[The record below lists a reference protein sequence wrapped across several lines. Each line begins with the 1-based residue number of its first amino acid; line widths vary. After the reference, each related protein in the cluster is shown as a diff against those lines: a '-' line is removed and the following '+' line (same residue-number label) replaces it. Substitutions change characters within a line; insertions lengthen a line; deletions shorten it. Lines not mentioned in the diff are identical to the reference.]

1 MFGSPILDVAIG
13 MVFVYLLLSL
23 ICSAANEL
31 IELFLKGRAS
41 QLEEGLRELLQR
53 ETTENV
59 IQRLYHSLGGIF
71 GRVYYYVTGKTNT
84 TKEDTLVA
92 RIYDHPLVNSLFK
105 GAYEPNSRKL
115 PSYIPAT
122 NFALALMDLVPTIS
136 AGEATRPEDEHTN
149 GKRVA
154 AVVTTSGAAYATA
167 SPPPAPASPQVVVS
181 VAGTPASE
189 SVPQQKTGVT
199 TSTTDVSSSTPG
211 DPLRTLRE
219 ALQSDALQELP
230 YQKARDALLPLVAAA
245 GNDAVKARQNI
256 EDWYNASMDRVSG
269 WYKRRAHKF
278 LLLIGFIAAVLL
290 NADSLAIVRALNSD
304 KSLREVVVAQATQY
318 IKEAASPTPTPAASD
333 GAKPAAETTAST
345 PVTKP
350 TPPKSK
356 PTPTPTPTLTP
367 TPTPEQSNIATASAT
382 PAGKPTPTPTPSIC
396 DKEPDSPQCKYEKSL
411 KTIESLGLP
420 IGWDATDVN
429 RTWPGS
435 RVWQP
440 AIFSAWKKQI
450 RLHWI
455 GWFLTAFAISLG
467 APFWFDMLNKFIVV
481 RSTVKPKEKSQD
493 EPSKS

>member
-41 QLEEGLRELLQR
+41 QLEEGLRELLHS
-53 ETTENV
+53 ENTENL
-59 IQRLYHSLGGIF
+59 IKRIYNRLSAKPKI
-71 GRVYYYVTGKTNT
+71 GKV
-84 TKEDTLVA
+84 ETLVES
-92 RIYDHPLVNSLFK
+92 IYNHPLINSLFK
-105 GAYEPNSRKL
+105 GAYKPNSSKL
-115 PSYIPAT
+115 PSYIPST

-136 AGEATRPEDEHTN
+136 AQETAKSQTGETKVEGA
-149 GKRVA
+149 A
-154 AVVTTSGAAYATA
+154 AVLSGAAFATA
-167 SPPPAPASPQVVVS
+167 SPPPARPSPQVVVN
-181 VAGTPASE
+181 VAGIPVPE
-189 SVPQQKTGVT
+189 SAPPQKTGVT
-199 TSTTDVSSSTPG
+199 TSTTDGFSTPA
-211 DPLRTLRE
+211 DPLKTLR
-219 ALQSDALQELP
+219 DALQTFP
-230 YQKARDALLPLVAAA
+230 YLKARNALLPLVAAA

-278 LLLIGFIAAVLL
+278 VLLIGFIIAVLV

-318 IKEAASPTPTPAASD
+318 MKDAASPTPTPAASD
-333 GAKPAAETTAST
+333 GAKPAAETTSSRPA
-345 PVTKP
+345 PKP
-350 TPPKSK
+350 APATSK
-356 PTPTPTPTLTP
+356 PTPTPTPK
-367 TPTPEQSNIATASAT
+367 PTPEQSKTATASAT
-382 PAGKPTPTPTPSIC
+382 PAGKPTPTPTIC
-396 DKEPDSPQCKYEKSL
+396 DKEPNSPQCKYQKSL
-411 KTIESLGLP
+411 DKIESLGLP
-420 IGWDATDVN
+420 IGWDSTDVN

-440 AIFSAWKKQI
+440 AIFSAWKKQM

-467 APFWFDMLNKFIVV
+467 APFWFDMLNKIIVV